1 MKVSEFSERVAHYC
15 DELQIEE
22 ENYFYTAINGV
33 ILEISERFPIVASV
47 RYTQERTNSRTA
59 VNMNALVA
67 DFASFSTPAFTADG
81 VSPYGCPI
89 TDART
94 GQIIFPAYTEGEYT
108 IYYNQKIPT
117 VTRDTA
123 DVPFEGERLE
133 LLILGVAY
141 RLLTID
147 ADYNA
152 AATVKRLYDEYAAR
166 LDERRSGA
174 MMRVQNVTGW

>member
-33 ILEISERFPIVASV
+33 ILEIAERFPVVASV
-47 RYTQERTNSRTA
+47 RYKNEHSYSQTA
-59 VNMNALVA
+59 VNMNGLVS
-67 DFASFSTPAFTADG
+67 DFASFSTPAITADEN
-81 VSPYGCPI
+81 SPYGRPF

-94 GQIIFPAYTEGEYT
+94 GEVIFPACAEGEYT
-108 IYYNQKIPT
+108 IYYNTKIPT

-123 DVPFEGERLE
+123 EIPFEGERLE
-133 LLILGVAY
+133 LLILGTAY

-152 AATVKRLYDEYAAR
+152 AAVVKRLYDEYAAR
-166 LDERRSGA
+166 LDERKSAPIRFE
-174 MMRVQNVTGW
+174 NVTGW